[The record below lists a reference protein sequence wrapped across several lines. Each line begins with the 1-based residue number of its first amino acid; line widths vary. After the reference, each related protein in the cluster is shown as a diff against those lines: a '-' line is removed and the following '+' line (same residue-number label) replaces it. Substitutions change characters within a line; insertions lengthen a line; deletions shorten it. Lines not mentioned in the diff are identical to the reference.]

1 MYDSERDRNTNKFH
15 YSFYGELGDQENP
28 TLLSDEDLIS
38 AIKNIVE
45 KIGWRIN
52 ASPAKLL
59 IFDFI

>member
-45 KIGWRIN
+45 KIG
-52 ASPAKLL
+52 
-59 IFDFI
+59 